1 MDRDSIEGVIITTIN
16 EYLETQ
22 GIEGDVKPDTILL
35 GDESELDSMFIVNVV
50 VDIEAYFQDQGY
62 SISLASER
70 AMSRKSSPFRTVS
83 TLTDFISELIEE
95 IPQQQS
101 A

>member
-1 MDRDSIEGVIITTIN
+1 MERERIEGIIISAIN
-16 EYLETQ
+16 DYLETQ
-22 GIEGDVKPDTILL
+22 GVEERVDLDTVLL
-35 GDESELDSMFIVNVV
+35 GEESELDSMFIVNVV
-50 VDIEAYFQDQGY
+50 IDIEACFQDQGY

-70 AMSRKSSPFRTVS
+70 AMSRKRSPFRTVA

-95 IPQQQS
+95 IPKQHS

>member
-1 MDRDSIEGVIITTIN
+1 MEREAIEGAVITTIN
-16 EYLETQ
+16 DYLETQ
-22 GIEGDVKPDTILL
+22 GVEKRIDRDTILL

-50 VDIEAYFQDQGY
+50 IDIESYFQDKGY
-62 SISLASER
+62 AISLASER
-70 AMSRKSSPFRTVS
+70 AMSRRSSPFQTVA

-95 IPQQQS
+95 AP